1 MALNLRAYIYI
12 YISQWTVATLKDP
25 IQSSPTTSNYC
36 YLHRM
41 ENYNHN
47 NNQQWLEIRFEPQ
60 VRLFLTVTFPFRFV
74 ISPFFFSFFFSFLF
88 FPFTCDHY
96 MFIRDC
102 NELEFSYEEYY
113 APAYGALILFQYITF
128 YWQSSYVHTKL

>member
-1 MALNLRAYIYI
+1 MGLRFDSITSLSFQLILQRRLNVQPLGLHGLKSQSIYIYI

-74 ISPFFFSFFFSFLF
+74 ISPFFFFLF
-88 FPFTCDHY
+88 FFLSLLPFHL
-96 MFIRDC
+96 RS
-102 NELEFSYEEYY
+102 LH
-113 APAYGALILFQYITF
+113 
-128 YWQSSYVHTKL
+128 VHTRL